1 MLGRQILKLKEA
13 RDPNVTEGDFKI
25 GLGFATHTP
34 TKATEQHFFSLQTNK
49 ADPTNVWQVY
59 SRKRG
64 YKKQLDMGCADGVN
78 SDTATAL
85 SITSPQQQHKVYKDK
100 HGTEHG
106 ETTVHLEGTSAQDA
120 AEDANSANIQKQEA
134 TALWNMA
141 KELGV
146 TCGSLQRNYVEK
158 IMEMEE
164 RDKKKAERLGNRRST
179 P

>member
-1 MLGRQILKLKEA
+1 MSADREDHTRKNGGEQCMGNTILAERNKLLHENGNCGGGRSCGMSGRQILKLKEA

-49 ADPTNVWQVY
+49 VDPTNVWQVY

-85 SITSPQQQHKVYKDK
+85 SITSPQQ
-100 HGTEHG
+100 
-106 ETTVHLEGTSAQDA
+106 
-120 AEDANSANIQKQEA
+120 
-134 TALWNMA
+134 
-141 KELGV
+141 
-146 TCGSLQRNYVEK
+146 
-158 IMEMEE
+158 
-164 RDKKKAERLGNRRST
+164 
-179 P
+179 